1 MGLPKKALR
10 ESQLQLL
17 TAGSAVNDGSHQIY
31 RVTFI
36 ENSVPVSAFFK
47 KLDPKHHYPELL
59 AKISVAVSLFK
70 RLFQGKNSAEERLV
84 FDNNDKL
91 VGTLSIAID
100 GFKPFNY
107 SSEPIP
113 LDASARERAIPST
126 KTLLR
131 KKFIKVLFGRWFLD
145 DDDPHPHNV
154 GVKEDEDE
162 SADIDFDMFL
172 YWFTI
177 YMKEP
182 RPIIG
187 VPKKRVELTVPDWES
202 FPNVKDSKPYHWA
215 TFKHP
220 GQETLPGVIP
230 SQLLMQVLPKSYA
243 DPSQFEQLAH
253 EQEAHEQKFDAALSA
268 LLTFHP
274 DMVRKRLHDLFGD
287 MPLNYTSLD
296 NTDVNL
302 RIKYETEFPHL
313 CNEQTNVK
321 PFIDFMVEMY
331 QKHYDNLYRVV
342 VFYMG
347 CENNGYGIP
356 LPATS
361 SALYHKP
368 SFYRNIAAWVQEQ
381 NETLYSRDDKSTQ
394 YDLAELQKRYHQVWR
409 DAYAPTVKD
418 LLHKTYHLTNDLLCQ
433 VSSSKQDLIEIEGK
447 KITDESLT
455 SAWELFGAMPE
466 LSLEKVKPMIN
477 VDKDSKLREALV
489 HLVEFTSKFHDV
501 VKAYYSKERKD
512 LTEEDNLVFSD
523 QLTQLYSNYNL
534 KIRQSLHH
542 TSTYASVFNV
552 IASRLKLIT
561 EQVNFKL
568 HLTTTDELM
577 QDAVKTVATK
587 DVLPHTHD
595 EEIRKF
601 NDSLFL
607 WAKNYL
613 KPEDLSQYIND
624 IIDKYYAPSAIVP
637 DVLTARHRTQPVKEF
652 LLASMNDSGDN
663 RLAYILSS
671 GNEETGALNTLLIQH
686 LTPLMLQRYPLL
698 SIRNAVKEG
707 TFSKDL
713 AIFTKS
719 AVNFAK
725 YDSRFTHLFSPEGIK
740 LFYQTMYEWIDSLDS
755 EPFNKIMQDS
765 LKDYEA
771 GLSVISGWWGN
782 GSRRAEVEGY
792 CKNYRQSKAVALT
805 FLKGAETSTLN
816 GVLFHRI
823 ITAMKADIGKSA
835 EKQQMSGNKLILKY
849 NDTEHKTFYFN
860 SLKTHAVAPSHQQE
874 VQSGSSMAV
883 GAL

>member
-36 ENSVPVSAFFK
+36 ENNVPVSAFFK

-84 FDNNDKL
+84 FDDNDRL

-107 SSEPIP
+107 SSEPVP
-113 LDASARERAIPST
+113 LDPAAKERVIPST
-126 KTLLR
+126 KTLLL
-131 KKFIKVLFGRWFLD
+131 KQFVKVLFGRWFLD

-154 GVKEDEDE
+154 GFKEDGND

-187 VPKKRVELTVPDWES
+187 VPKKRVELTVNDWES
-202 FPNVKDSKPYHWA
+202 FPKVKDSKPYHWA

-243 DPSQFEQLAH
+243 DPTQFEQLAH
-253 EQEAHEQKFDAALSA
+253 EQEAHEQKFAAALSA

-274 DMVRKRLHDLFGD
+274 DMVRKRLYDLFGD
-287 MPLNYTSLD
+287 MTLNYTSLD

-302 RIKYETEFPHL
+302 RIKYETEFPTL

-321 PFIDFMVEMY
+321 PFIDFMMDAY

-347 CENNGYGIP
+347 CENNGYGVP

-368 SFYRNIAAWVQEQ
+368 SFYKDILAWVQEQ
-381 NETLYSRDDKSTQ
+381 NATLYSKEDKAAQ
-394 YDLAELQKRYHQVWR
+394 YDPDEMQKRYHQVWR
-409 DAYAPTVKD
+409 DAYAPSVRD
-418 LLHKTYHLTNDLLCQ
+418 LLHQTYYLTYELLSQ
-433 VSSSKQDLIEIEGK
+433 VSSSKQDIIKIEGK
-447 KITDESLT
+447 KVTDESLT
-455 SAWELFGAMPE
+455 QAWELFGTMPE
-466 LSLEKVKPMIN
+466 MSLEKVLPLIN
-477 VDKDSKLREALV
+477 VDKDSKLREALLL
-489 HLVEFTSKFHDV
+489 LVEFTSKFHDV
-501 VKAYYSKERKD
+501 VKDYYSKERKD

-523 QLTQLYSNYNL
+523 KLTQLYSNYNL
-534 KIRQSLHH
+534 KIRQSLAH
-542 TSTYASVFNV
+542 TSTHASVFNL

-568 HLTTTDELM
+568 HLTYTDELM
-577 QDAVKTVATK
+577 HDAVKTVVNK

-595 EEIRKF
+595 EEIKKF

-607 WAKNYL
+607 WAKSL
-613 KPEDLSQYIND
+613 APEDLSQYIND
-624 IIDKYYAPSAIVP
+624 IIDKHYAPIVP
-637 DVLTARHRTQPVKEF
+637 GLLTARHRTQPVKDF
-652 LLASMNDSGDN
+652 LLASMNDGGDN

-671 GNEETGALNTLLIQH
+671 GNEDTGALNTLLIQH
-686 LTPLMLQRYPLL
+686 LTPHMLQTYPLL
-698 SIRNAVKEG
+698 SVRNAVRDG
-707 TFSKDL
+707 SFTRDI

-725 YDSRFTHLFSPEGIK
+725 YDSRFTHLFSPEGMK
-740 LFYQTMYEWIDSLDS
+740 LFYQTMYQWIDSLDS
-755 EPFNKIMQDS
+755 KAFKKIIQDS
-765 LKDYEA
+765 LKEYEG
-771 GLSVISGWWGN
+771 GLSVLSGWWSN
-782 GSRRAEVEGY
+782 GSRRKEVEGY
-792 CKNYRQSKAVALT
+792 CNSSGQSKAVALT
-805 FLKGAETSTLN
+805 FLKGLDTSTLN
-816 GVLFHRI
+816 GTLFNNI
-823 ITAMKADIGKSA
+823 IIAMKADISKST
-835 EKQQMSGNKLILKY
+835 EKQQIPGNKLILKY
-849 NDTEHKTFYFN
+849 NATEHKTFYFDG
-860 SLKTHAVAPSHQQE
+860 LKTHAVAPSHKQD
-874 VQSGSSMAV
+874 VSANSSSAMAL
-883 GAL
+883 GAF